1 MEKVIATGRLIL
13 RKWKEEDAG
22 RLFEMA
28 SDPEL
33 AKGAGW
39 LPHSDE
45 SYSKAI
51 IRTVLHEDG
60 TYAICKSDD
69 PQKPIGSIGIH
80 IGASKNRGIERDD
93 EGEIG
98 YWIGKSYQ
106 GNGYA
111 TEALSEIIRLC
122 FVDIGLSRV
131 WCGYFDGNEKSKRV
145 IEKCGLKFSHRNEHL
160 FNGLRQE
167 YYDESMMCISAS
179 DFLRILK

>member
-1 MEKVIATGRLIL
+1 MDKVIVTDRLIL
-13 RKWKEEDAG
+13 RKWRENDAK
-22 RLFEMA
+22 RLYEIA
-28 SDPEL
+28 SDPEI

-51 IRTVLHEDG
+51 IRTVLCEDG
-60 TYAICKSDD
+60 TFAICKSDD
-69 PQKPIGSIGIH
+69 PDMPIGSIGIH
-80 IGASKNRGIERDD
+80 IGASKKRGIERDD

-98 YWIGKSYQ
+98 YWIGRDYQ
-106 GNGYA
+106 GQGFA
-111 TEALSEIIRLC
+111 TEALTAIIKTC
-122 FVDIGLSRV
+122 FMEIGLSRV

-145 IEKCGLKFSHRNEHL
+145 IEKCGLKFSHKNEHL

-179 DFLRILK
+179 DFLRI